1 MAQVTVD
8 DLIAMLRAENPEAG
22 EATLLVYADAL
33 RTYVEAT
40 TNVNDL
46 GAVVAHP
53 RTGAPIENPFVNVRT
68 QHGKVLERLHWI
80 KAGKALAAAQAS
92 ALEQQAAQ
100 LGAGQAA
107 SGAQQAG
114 STPAAVARHPS
125 LPPGS
130 RAKRPRSK
138 R

>member
-1 MAQVTVD
+1 MAQVTVE
-8 DLIAMLRAENPEAG
+8 DLIKLLRAENPEAG

-80 KAGKALAAAQAS
+80 KAGKALALAQSAAA
-92 ALEQQAAQ
+92 EQAAQ
-100 LGAGQAA
+100 LAAGPATP
-107 SGAQQAG
+107 GAQQAG